1 MRRWAGSAGRLGAVS
16 GWTAEGEQVVGTLKS
31 LVFGGVAERLVPV
44 LHTPV
49 EDIIYEVLDQKGL
62 PSRSEVRDLRNKLER
77 LETSVSQM
85 TEALEGIRG
94 QMSKVTVAA
103 EKASTA
109 APLRTMTA
117 QKICIVDGCETKVRA
132 KGYCGKHYQKWK
144 RGTL

>member
-1 MRRWAGSAGRLGAVS
+1 M
-16 GWTAEGEQVVGTLKS
+16 GTLRS

-77 LETSVSQM
+77 LETSVGEM
-85 TEALEGIRG
+85 TAALEGIRG
-94 QMSKVTVAA
+94 QMTQVSEAASKARA
-103 EKASTA
+103 A
-109 APLRTMTA
+109 APLRTTA
-117 QKICIVDGCETKVRA
+117 AEKLCQVDGCETKVRA

>member
-1 MRRWAGSAGRLGAVS
+1 MQRRVEVASWIGAVS
-16 GWTAEGEQVVGTLKS
+16 GLTAKGEQAVGTLKS

-77 LETSVSQM
+77 LEASVGQM
-85 TEALEGIRG
+85 TEALEGIQG
-94 QMSKVTVAA
+94 QVEKVSEAA
-103 EKASTA
+103 AKARTA
-109 APLRTMTA
+109 APLRTATA
-117 QKICIVDGCETKVRA
+117 EKICIVDGCETKVRA

>member
-1 MRRWAGSAGRLGAVS
+1 M
-16 GWTAEGEQVVGTLKS
+16 GTLTS
-31 LVFGGVAERLVPV
+31 FVFGGVAERLVPV

-62 PSRSEVRDLRNKLER
+62 PSRSEVRDLKNKLER
-77 LETSVSQM
+77 LESSVGQM

-94 QMSKVTVAA
+94 QMTQVTAAA
-103 EKASTA
+103 EKARTA
-109 APLRTMTA
+109 GPLRTAMA
-117 QKICIVDGCETKVRA
+117 EKICIVDGCDTKVRA

>member
-1 MRRWAGSAGRLGAVS
+1 M
-16 GWTAEGEQVVGTLKS
+16 GTLRS

-77 LETSVSQM
+77 LETSVGEM
-85 TEALEGIRG
+85 TAALEGIRG
-94 QMSKVTVAA
+94 QMTQVNEAASKARA
-103 EKASTA
+103 A
-109 APLRTMTA
+109 APLRTTA
-117 QKICIVDGCETKVRA
+117 AEKLCQVDGCETKVRA

>member
-1 MRRWAGSAGRLGAVS
+1 M
-16 GWTAEGEQVVGTLKS
+16 GTLRS

-77 LETSVSQM
+77 LETSVGEM
-85 TEALEGIRG
+85 TAALEGIRG
-94 QMSKVTVAA
+94 QMTQVSEAASKARA
-103 EKASTA
+103 A
-109 APLRTMTA
+109 APLRTTA
-117 QKICIVDGCETKVRA
+117 AEKICKVDGCETKVRA

>member
-1 MRRWAGSAGRLGAVS
+1 MGSLR
-16 GWTAEGEQVVGTLKS
+16 S

-62 PSRSEVRDLRNKLER
+62 PSRSEVRDLKNKLER
-77 LETSVSQM
+77 LESSVGEM

-94 QMSKVTVAA
+94 QMTEINKAA
-103 EKASTA
+103 LEAKEA
-109 APLRTMTA
+109 APTRSAAAT
-117 QKICIVDGCETKVRA
+117 KICKVDGCESKVRA
-132 KGYCGKHYQKWK
+132 KGYCGKHYMMWK

>member
-1 MRRWAGSAGRLGAVS
+1 MPG
-16 GWTAEGEQVVGTLKS
+16 
-31 LVFGGVAERLVPV
+31 

-77 LETSVSQM
+77 LETSVGEM
-85 TEALEGIRG
+85 TAALEGIRG
-94 QMSKVTVAA
+94 QMTQVSEAASKARA
-103 EKASTA
+103 A
-109 APLRTMTA
+109 APLRTTA
-117 QKICIVDGCETKVRA
+117 AEKLCQVDGCETKVRA

>member
-1 MRRWAGSAGRLGAVS
+1 M
-16 GWTAEGEQVVGTLKS
+16 GTLRS

-77 LETSVSQM
+77 LETSVGEM
-85 TEALEGIRG
+85 TAALEGIRG
-94 QMSKVTVAA
+94 QMTQVSEAASKAR
-103 EKASTA
+103 ASVPICTTA
-109 APLRTMTA
+109 VE
-117 QKICIVDGCETKVRA
+117 KICMVEGCGTKVRA